1 MLGDS
6 VNINNFNC
14 NPVVLKKIAKT
25 SKNYNFLAQFVQ
37 KWANGPRPKTENIFF
52 SVIKKTDHKLSKTFY
67 FIKISYVL
75 ADYECFSI
83 VCDVFLLKSVIS
95 SHNS

>member
-6 VNINNFNC
+6 GNINNFNC

-25 SKNYNFLAQFVQ
+25 SKTYNFLAQLVQ
-37 KWANGPRPKTENIFF
+37 KWGPHGSCQKQKTFFFF
-52 SVIKKTDHKLSKTFY
+52 SVIAKPDHKLSKPFY

-75 ADYECFSI
+75 AE
-83 VCDVFLLKSVIS
+83 L
-95 SHNS
+95 